1 MPVSAQERK
10 NMLPAEC
17 RNPQVIGWNRLS
29 GVSQFNVDGRVVMGS
44 FLGNIQH
51 SAVHNET
58 VQPAPEARPMT
69 GLGDP
74 KAIFPYDDNRES

>member
-29 GVSQFNVDGRVVMGS
+29 GLSQFNVDGRVVMGS
-44 FLGNIQH
+44 FIGNIQDF
-51 SAVHNET
+51 AVGNES
-58 VQPAPEARPMT
+58 V
-69 GLGDP
+69 
-74 KAIFPYDDNRES
+74 